1 MGSFIFWY
9 VGLRVG
15 LLGER
20 VKKLFSIVLLL
31 FMYLVSIESFVSL
44 GITNHIDQIGELFC

>member
-1 MGSFIFWY
+1 MGNFIFCY

-15 LLGER
+15 LLGKR

-31 FMYLVSIESFVSL
+31 FMYLVSIESFVSP
-44 GITNHIDQIGELFC
+44 GITIHIDQIGELFC